1 MEWKGSTGKVSVK
14 YRRRAL
20 KSFEVSNWCE
30 GFGPRVVSLSLFP
43 TNVVPDKWQ
52 STSQGASLGFLH
64 GVDSWQRATSLV
76 LLVIGNVFQK
86 CTSTALTTKWRN
98 DQNSAK
104 LVILTV
110 LKGAGGVGW
119 GAGGGEEGSSRDR
132 QGSKHSQGLF
142 FCYISLLQASSKLKW
157 QMARRCVSM
166 LATSALPWL
175 VRFLKSGSI
184 RQRGDVN
191 HRHYI
196 AILFP

>member
-1 MEWKGSTGKVSVK
+1 MFSGTDVCCRWSRMEWKGSTGKVSVK

-64 GVDSWQRATSLV
+64 GVDSWQRGTSLV

-110 LKGAGGVGW
+110 LKGAAGVGGGWGGVIKGPK
-119 GAGGGEEGSSRDR
+119 GVQTQPGIIFLL
-132 QGSKHSQGLF
+132 HF
-142 FCYISLLQASSKLKW
+142 FVAS
-157 QMARRCVSM
+157 
-166 LATSALPWL
+166 
-175 VRFLKSGSI
+175 F
-184 RQRGDVN
+184 
-191 HRHYI
+191 
-196 AILFP
+196 